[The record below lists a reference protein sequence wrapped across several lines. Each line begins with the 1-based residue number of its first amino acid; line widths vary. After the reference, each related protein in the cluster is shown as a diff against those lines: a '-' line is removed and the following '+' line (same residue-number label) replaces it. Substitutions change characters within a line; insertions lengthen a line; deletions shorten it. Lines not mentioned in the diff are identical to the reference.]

1 MSPNEL
7 PPPAPACLEKPY
19 PSSQKGGTLIAE
31 DVVALEEH
39 ERRLADPGGYRPASC
54 PHCNSRVLH
63 AHDFRERHLRGDP
76 WRLIVVRRY
85 RCPWCQARWQI
96 LPALVARWLWRS
108 WRVVEQAC
116 GVASHAEV
124 GAVTIARQTEGRWG
138 RRLASQ
144 ARSVV
149 QALAASSAPLLESIA
164 AAAGLN
170 ATRRALVAGFN
181 GGLATLAGLTHRLMR
196 GLRLM

>member
-19 PSSQKGGTLIAE
+19 RSSQKGGTLIAE
-31 DVVALEEH
+31 DVLAVDQH
-39 ERRLADPGGYRPASC
+39 ERRLADPDGYRPAYC
-54 PHCNSRVLH
+54 RHCGSTVLH

-76 WRLIVVRRY
+76 WRWIVIRRY

-108 WRVVEQAC
+108 WRVGEQAC
-116 GVASHAEV
+116 GVAMDGSLPEV
-124 GAVTIARQTEGRWG
+124 AVAKATALRWSG
-138 RRLASQ
+138 RLASQ
-144 ARSVV
+144 ARSVA
-149 QALAASSAPLLESIA
+149 QALASSAEPGLA
-164 AAAGLN
+164 VVAGRVGLN
-170 ATRRALVAGFN
+170 ATRRALVEAGERGL
-181 GGLATLAGLTHRLMR
+181 GGLAALTHRLIP